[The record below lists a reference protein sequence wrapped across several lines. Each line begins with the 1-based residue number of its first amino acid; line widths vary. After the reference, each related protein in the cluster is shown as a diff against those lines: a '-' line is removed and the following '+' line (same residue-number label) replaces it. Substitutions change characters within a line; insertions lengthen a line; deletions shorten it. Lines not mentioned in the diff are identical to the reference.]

1 MDIVGGAH
9 IARYPSPAVH
19 HKFFS
24 RNQSTTSLRAGVRRG
39 FFPLDYQ
46 TSPPRHPAHF
56 NSRERP
62 AGFGKKLGYYGK
74 EMMRMSGLHG
84 GSSGSE
90 SDGAAEIEWELRPGG
105 MLVQKRIVDPGT
117 PPPPALCL
125 RVSYGK
131 SKIEISVSSRST
143 FWELKKLLEAET
155 RLKPSEQRIMYKG
168 KEREMG
174 NPSSCERRYIEMRR
188 NVKIQDAARAIS
200 ALSLE
205 VDKLATQVKS
215 IEKSISSGNKV
226 PELQITTLIELLM
239 RQAVKLDAIHAEGDA
254 SIQKN
259 LQAKSVQKCVEALDV
274 LKQSNGKLNHVI
286 VTTKWETFD
295 PPSTTQWEFFE

>member
-1 MDIVGGAH
+1 MI
-9 IARYPSPAVH
+9 
-19 HKFFS
+19 
-24 RNQSTTSLRAGVRRG
+24 
-39 FFPLDYQ
+39 
-46 TSPPRHPAHF
+46 
-56 NSRERP
+56 
-62 AGFGKKLGYYGK
+62 
-74 EMMRMSGLHG
+74 RMSGLHG

-90 SDGAAEIEWELRPGG
+90 SDGVAEIEWELRPGG

-168 KEREMG
+168 KERENG
-174 NPSSCERRYIEMRR
+174 EYLDRCGIKDRSKLVVVEDPSSCERRYIEMRR